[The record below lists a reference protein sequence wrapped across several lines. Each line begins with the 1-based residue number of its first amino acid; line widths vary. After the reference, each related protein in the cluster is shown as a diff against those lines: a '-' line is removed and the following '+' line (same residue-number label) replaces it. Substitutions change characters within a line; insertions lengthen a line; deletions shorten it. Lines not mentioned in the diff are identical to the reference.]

1 MTDEGE
7 DEDEVVTKKRKVSK
21 ATPKKTPKKV
31 SKENKK
37 KSPRKPRRKRRPS
50 PLKGTSKLLRRLAR
64 MSR

>member
-7 DEDEVVTKKRKVSK
+7 DENEVATKKRKVSK
-21 ATPKKTPKKV
+21 ATPKKTPPKKV
-31 SKENKK
+31 SKEK
-37 KSPRKPRRKRRPS
+37 KSPRKPRRKRRSS